1 MRVKGHYEGAFFQFV
16 VTAVLVCNFFVTI
29 AESEQTGLSE
39 SGKLVAVDLAFVV
52 FYTLELAV
60 NLYTTR
66 AVEFLC
72 NPWSVFDFAVLA
84 ASLVELVLTYWGVN
98 LALVTA
104 LSFTSQCESSEFSA
118 SSTRY

>member
-52 FYTLELAV
+52 FYTLELAM

-72 NPWSVFDFAVLA
+72 NPWSVFDFALVA
-84 ASLVELVLTYWGVN
+84 ASLVVN